1 MAADTATGASTV
13 RGASA
18 VAARAAFGLYPASD
32 FRLTDG
38 QCTDCPTI
46 PQALWYFR
54 HETIAVPK
62 PGSPVASFAT
72 GVPTPADIRA
82 WLAGREPGAAPEY
95 PPLVWVAAPDVIAGA
110 RLSADATTLEHAT
123 GTLHASLAPKI
134 ALNRSYFDASSAAF
148 FCRRT
153 VKVRGRIADGT
164 IVIRTLWPE
173 DFRLD
178 RAPASQRLAAD
189 LPHPLA
195 LRALIRSEPA
205 GGARSPFA
213 ASTLWQRDP
222 ARPPVPPGRA
232 VLGLMVNG
240 AQGDDD
246 EAHAGHFAIVTGRT
260 RDDGAIGDWLVNNF
274 YTLDSE
280 SEKGILAAPV
290 PLDNY
295 LADLNSGQGWYRP
308 THMLVAV
315 LAGDRASALVQAA
328 LNRVYNQ
335 LWRHQLVY
343 RHATMNCTGISVDV
357 LRTLGWEVPVRGPAS
372 RVVAALGFP
381 YFALRERSIAKACVG
396 FDYLTAD
403 QTRLMPA
410 AAFEEAGASLL
421 ALVAADTAKARKTGT
436 LARMLAADLDAVA
449 FVRFPQFPSSRK
461 FGDAPAVT
469 VREFHSRV
477 PAEPGLLQI
486 VPVPPRPFPAT
497 LRDPDLLPERRP
509 ASSYAAMIWGVL
521 LVVGIPIFL
530 YRRWLRWRN
539 RGNDS
544 PGGTG

>member
-1 MAADTATGASTV
+1 MTVVAANVDCVVGES
-13 RGASA
+13 SA
-18 VAARAAFGLYPASD
+18 VAADAAFGLYPAAD

-38 QCTDCPTI
+38 NCTDCPTI

-54 HETIAVPK
+54 QETIAVPRA
-62 PGSPVASFAT
+62 GLPVASFAT
-72 GVPTPADIRA
+72 GVPVIEDLRGWLDGRA
-82 WLAGREPGAAPEY
+82 PDSPPEY
-95 PPLVWVAAPDVIAGA
+95 PPLVWVAAPNVVAGA
-110 RLSADATTLEHAT
+110 RLSADATALEHAA
-123 GTLHASLAPKI
+123 GTLPAALTPKI
-134 ALNRSYFDASSAAF
+134 ALNRSYFDGASAAF
-148 FCRRT
+148 FRGRT
-153 VKVRGRIADGT
+153 VKVRGRITDGA
-164 IVIRTLWPE
+164 IVMRTLWPE

-178 RAPASQRLAAD
+178 RAPPAQLLAAD
-189 LPHPLA
+189 LPPRLG
-195 LRALIRSEPA
+195 LRALMRSEPA
-205 GGARSPFA
+205 GGAKSAFA
-213 ASTLWQRDP
+213 ASTLWQRDA
-222 ARPPVPPGRA
+222 ARDAVPPGCA
-232 VLGLMVNG
+232 VLGIMVNG

-246 EAHAGHFAIVTGRT
+246 EAHAGHFALVTGRT
-260 RDDGAIGDWLVNNF
+260 REDGAIGDWLVNNF

-290 PLDNY
+290 TLDNY

-315 LAGDRASALVQAA
+315 LGDGRASALVQAA

-357 LRTLGWEVPVRGPAS
+357 LRTLGWDVPARGPAS
-372 RVVAALGFP
+372 RTVAALGFP

-403 QTRLMPA
+403 QTRLLPA

-421 ALVAADTAKARKTGT
+421 SLVVEGAAKEAKTGT
-436 LARMLAADLDAVA
+436 LAGMLATDVAAVT

-477 PAEPGLLQI
+477 PAEPGLMQI

-509 ASSYAAMIWGVL
+509 ASSYAAMVWGVL

-530 YRRWLRWRN
+530 YHRWQRWRSG
-539 RGNDS
+539 RS
-544 PGGTG
+544 RS

>member
-62 PGSPVASFAT
+62 PGCPVASFAT

-222 ARPPVPPGRA
+222 AREPVPPGRA
-232 VLGLMVNG
+232 VLGIMVNG

-246 EAHAGHFAIVTGRT
+246 EAHAGHFALVTGRT
-260 RDDGAIGDWLVNNF
+260 QEDGAIGDWLVNNF

-308 THMLVAV
+308 AHLLIAV
-315 LAGDRASALVQAA
+315 LADDRAPALVQAA

-335 LWRHQLVY
+335 FWRHQLVY

-357 LRTLGWEVPVRGPAS
+357 LRALGWEVPVRGPAN
-372 RVVAALGFP
+372 RLVAALGFP
-381 YFALRERSIAKACVG
+381 YFVMAKRSVARARIA
-396 FDYLTAD
+396 FDYLHED

-410 AAFEEAGASLL
+410 AAFEETGANLL
-421 ALVAADTAKARKTGT
+421 ALAAARSTGAQPPGE
-436 LARMLAADLDAVA
+436 LARMLADDVEAIL
-449 FVRFPQFPSSRK
+449 FVRIPQFPSSRV
-461 FGDAPAVT
+461 FGDAPVVAPWEFQSRLPAV
-469 VREFHSRV
+469 
-477 PAEPGLLQI
+477 PQI
-486 VPVPPRPFPAT
+486 VPVPDRPFPDR
-497 LRDPDLLPERRP
+497 LRDPDLLRVAKP
-509 ASSYAAMIWGVL
+509 ASDHAAMIWGVL
-521 LVVGIPIFL
+521 SIVGIPVVV
-530 YRRWLRWRN
+530 WRLWKEW
-539 RGNDS
+539 RERS
-544 PGGTG
+544 ASV